1 MKKEGNQNR
10 ANQMK
15 PNNRVCYQSRRM
27 MSGKPRQK
35 VNQLLNIFNQIN
47 PNNSAYHQPRGMA
60 TGAPCQNKNP
70 SQNRSY
76 QMNPNNL
83 AFHKSRGYSTR
94 PKDWGRISQKRK
106 DIGFLEHRANIAGAM
121 SREKR
126 RAIGNDIKKFEKIV
140 KELFDG
146 NVEVYKGGGQKKE

>member
-106 DIGFLEHRANIAGAM
+106 DIGFLEHRANIAGA
-121 SREKR
+121 
-126 RAIGNDIKKFEKIV
+126 
-140 KELFDG
+140 
-146 NVEVYKGGGQKKE
+146 